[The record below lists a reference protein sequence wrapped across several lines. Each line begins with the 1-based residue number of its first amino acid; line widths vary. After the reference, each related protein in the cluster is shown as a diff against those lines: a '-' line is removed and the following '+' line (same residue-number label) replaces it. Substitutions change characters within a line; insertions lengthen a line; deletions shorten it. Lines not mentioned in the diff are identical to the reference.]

1 MSLDQAAGAAVHAA
15 DLLVGATR
23 RQRRRRQL
31 TVVVALVALLVV
43 ASVAA
48 LMLGTVTLS
57 AGQVFGAVFGYG
69 DSRSTLVVRG
79 LRLPRLV
86 LALLAGAAFGLA
98 GALFQTVLRNPLA
111 SPDIIGISQ
120 GASVGAVFALL
131 GLGLTGPWVFG
142 LALAGGL
149 LVGALLW
156 AVASRG
162 GLAGF
167 RFVLAGIGVA
177 YLASSVLGYLLTRS
191 QVEQAQTA
199 LQWLAGSVAQA
210 DPDMNR
216 LFAQLF
222 AVLVVLTVP
231 CARALQALR
240 LGDDTAA
247 ALGVRPERAR
257 LLVIAVGVGLA
268 SLATAAAGPIAF
280 VAFTSAPI
288 ARRLLKDGSLGLV
301 PSALVGALVV
311 VGADLVA
318 QHVLPLDMS
327 VPVGVVTGV
336 VGGPYLI
343 WLLATA
349 RRTREATR

>member
-1 MSLDQAAGAAVHAA
+1 VTVDAAVHTVGSALTAA
-15 DLLVGATR
+15 RRSRHRRRCAVGVALMVLLLVGS
-23 RQRRRRQL
+23 
-31 TVVVALVALLVV
+31 LVT
-43 ASVAA
+43 
-48 LMLGTVTLS
+48 LMLGSVALS
-57 AGQVFGAVFGYG
+57 PGAVLRALVGAG
-69 DSRSTLVVRG
+69 DQRSTLVVQG

-98 GALFQTVLRNPLA
+98 GALFQSVLGNPLA

-120 GASVGAVFALL
+120 GASVGAVLAIL

-142 LALAGGL
+142 LAIAGGL
-149 LVGALLW
+149 AVGTGLWLVA
-156 AVASRG
+156 ARG

-177 YLASSVLGYLLTRS
+177 YLATSVLGYLLTRS
-191 QVEQAQTA
+191 DVQQAQTA

-210 DPDMNR
+210 DPAMNR
-216 LFAQLF
+216 LLAQL
-222 AVLVVLTVP
+222 LVVLVLLTIP

-247 ALGVRPERAR
+247 ALGLRPARSR
-257 LLVIAVGVGLA
+257 LLVIGVGVGLA

-288 ARRLLKDGSLGLV
+288 ARRLLRDGSPALLS
-301 PSALVGALVV
+301 SALVGASMV

-318 QHVLPLDMS
+318 QHLLPADMS

-349 RRTREATR
+349 RRTRETAA

>member
-1 MSLDQAAGAAVHAA
+1 MSGH
-15 DLLVGATR
+15 
-23 RQRRRRQL
+23 
-31 TVVVALVALLVV
+31 
-43 ASVAA
+43 
-48 LMLGTVTLS
+48 
-57 AGQVFGAVFGYG
+57 G
-69 DSRSTLVVRG
+69 DNRSTLVVQG

-120 GASVGAVFALL
+120 GASVGAVFAIL
-131 GLGLTGPWVFG
+131 GLGLTGPWVFAM
-142 LALAGGL
+142 ALTGGL
-149 LVGALLW
+149 LVGALLYL
-156 AVASRG
+156 VAARG

-177 YLASSVLGYLLTRS
+177 YLASSVLGYLLTRT
-191 QVEQAQTA
+191 QVQQAQSA

-210 DPDMNR
+210 DPAMNR
-216 LFAQLF
+216 LLAPLLG
-222 AVLVVLTVP
+222 VLLILTIP
-231 CARALQALR
+231 AARALQALR

-247 ALGVRPERAR
+247 ALGLRPARSR

-280 VAFTSAPI
+280 VAFTAAPI
-288 ARRLLKDGSLGLV
+288 ARRLLRDGSLALLPAV
-301 PSALVGALVV
+301 LVGSLMV

-318 QHVLPLDMS
+318 QHLLPADMS

-349 RRTREATR
+349 RRTRET